1 MTRSDNSTDL
11 VWLYNEF
18 LVYFGLKLTLSNFL
32 QRQTILA
39 HMNFVYS
46 RVAYNWCP
54 GSGLYINFIVHFKRL
69 GSRHIQKE
77 IDIS

>member
-1 MTRSDNSTDL
+1 MTGSDNSTDP

-18 LVYFGLKLTLSNFL
+18 LVYFGLKLTSFKFL
-32 QRQTILA
+32 ATTYYIGPCKI
-39 HMNFVYS
+39 
-46 RVAYNWCP
+46 RVFP
-54 GSGLYINFIVHFKRL
+54 GSGLYNNVIVHFKRL